1 MQAPEPSLLQRALQE
16 ERKAQLELYRIC
28 FPVLISV
35 VRRYHA
41 NDDEQVTLV
50 NNAYLKILKG
60 LAQYNDHNY
69 FFSWIKR
76 IITNE
81 VIDHFR
87 RGKHYRE
94 LFAMDQEIPL
104 SAATFAMGLSGDQSS
119 TKSGG
124 GGGGGAPSVS
134 TTPATTGATGGAPAT
149 TPAAGAPSTQDPL
162 QIPLEGNNLATVI
175 DEDLADFIK
184 PPTPPAAPAAV
195 ADPAG
200 FGQPTHHRSAQN
212 NYHAGGSQ
220 CPPHAIDWPATR
232 DH

>member
-104 SAATFAMGLSGDQSS
+104 SAATFASVDDDINDAYLKQLVEQLPES
-119 TKSGG
+119 TRVVFLLFAVDGYSHRDIGEMLGISEQTSKWHTKMARKFLKS
-124 GGGGGAPSVS
+124 AYLKELNH
-134 TTPATTGATGGAPAT
+134 ATGIT
-149 TPAAGAPSTQDPL
+149 
-162 QIPLEGNNLATVI
+162 E
-175 DEDLADFIK
+175 
-184 PPTPPAAPAAV
+184 
-195 ADPAG
+195 
-200 FGQPTHHRSAQN
+200 
-212 NYHAGGSQ
+212 
-220 CPPHAIDWPATR
+220 
-232 DH
+232 

>member
-1 MQAPEPSLLQRALQE
+1 MRFYDNKNVIYTSIVYNEALEILSMQAPEPSLLQRALQE

-60 LAQYNDHNY
+60 LAQYNENNY

-87 RGKHYRE
+87 RGKHYRA
-94 LFAMDQEIPL
+94 LFAMDQEIPV
-104 SAATFAMGLSGDQSS
+104 SAATFASVDDDINDAYLKQLVEQLPES
-119 TKSGG
+119 TRVVFLLFAVDGYSHREIGEMLGISEQTSKWHTKMARKFLKS
-124 GGGGGAPSVS
+124 AYLKELNH
-134 TTPATTGATGGAPAT
+134 ATGIT
-149 TPAAGAPSTQDPL
+149 
-162 QIPLEGNNLATVI
+162 E
-175 DEDLADFIK
+175 
-184 PPTPPAAPAAV
+184 
-195 ADPAG
+195 
-200 FGQPTHHRSAQN
+200 
-212 NYHAGGSQ
+212 
-220 CPPHAIDWPATR
+220 
-232 DH
+232 